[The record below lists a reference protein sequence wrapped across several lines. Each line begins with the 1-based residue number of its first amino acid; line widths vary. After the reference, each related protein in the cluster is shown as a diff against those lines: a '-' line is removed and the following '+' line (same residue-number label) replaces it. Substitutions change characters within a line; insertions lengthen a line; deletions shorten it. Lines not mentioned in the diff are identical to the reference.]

1 MTLNHGRHTLAI
13 PGPSIMPDRVMQAMH
28 RAAPNIYTGELIDLA
43 ATLVP
48 DLKAVARTKH
58 KVAMYIGN
66 GHAAWEASLVNV
78 LATGDTVLV
87 PATGNFSHGWA
98 GMAERLGITTQV
110 IEFGRRSALDPAL
123 VAEALDADKSH
134 KIKAVLCVQ
143 TDTATSAKSD
153 VAALRSAIDAT
164 GHPALLM
171 VDCIACLGCD
181 EMQMDDWGVDVMV
194 AGCQKGLMTP
204 PGMSFVFFNDKAA
217 EIRAKMERVSSYWDW
232 TPRADPEQFYQYWCG
247 TAPTHH
253 LYGLRVALDMIVH
266 EEGLEAVWARH
277 ATLARAVWAAF
288 EAWEVGGPLELNLAD
303 RAIRSNAVTSV
314 RIGAPT
320 GTQLRNWLTEQAGV
334 TLGIGLGMATEE
346 DPQSDGFFR
355 VGHMGHLNSHMLL
368 GTLGSIQAGLN
379 ALQIPHGGG
388 ALEAAAQVCAA
399 GADDT
404 ADLTVGASG
413 SCCG

>member
-1 MTLNHGRHTLAI
+1 MTLAYGRHTLAI
-13 PGPSIMPDRVMQAMH
+13 PGPSIIPDRVLQAMH
-28 RAAPNIYTGELIDLA
+28 RAAPNIYTGALIDLA

-58 KVAMYIGN
+58 EVAMYIGN
-66 GHAAWEASLVNV
+66 GHAAWEASLANV
-78 LATGDTVLV
+78 IAPGDVVLV

-98 GMAERLGITTQV
+98 GMAERIGAVPQV
-110 IEFGRRSALDPAL
+110 IEFGRRAALDPAR
-123 VAEALDADKSH
+123 VAEALDADKAH

-153 VAALRSAIDAT
+153 VAALRAAMDVT

-217 EIRAKMERVSSYWDW
+217 AVRSEMALVSSYWDW
-232 TPRADPEQFYQYWCG
+232 VPRANPEMFYQYWCG

-253 LYGLRVALDMIVH
+253 LFGLREALNMIVH
-266 EEGLEAVWARH
+266 EEGVEQVWARH

-288 EAWEVGGPLELNLAD
+288 EAWSTKGPIELNLSD

-320 GTQLRNWLTEQAGV
+320 GTQLRNWLTDQAGL

-346 DPQSDGFFR
+346 DPGSDGFFR
-355 VGHMGHLNSHMLL
+355 VGHMGHLNTHMLM
-368 GTLGSIQAGLN
+368 GTLGSIQSGLVALGVEHGAGGLD
-379 ALQIPHGGG
+379 
-388 ALEAAAQVCAA
+388 AAAQVCA
-399 GADDT
+399 
-404 ADLTVGASG
+404 VGQAVPNDGSTE